1 MEDTGLLLRAP
12 ITIDMIHSLAILDL
26 IMGDTRDLISP
37 QFPNSVNQITGTRV
51 LFDTVIDVD
60 ISSNEMEDPVRQ
72 RGGGEV

>member
-51 LFDTVIDVD
+51 LLDTVID
-60 ISSNEMEDPVRQ
+60 IGSNGVEDPVRQ
-72 RGGGEV
+72 QGGGEV

>member
-37 QFPNSVNQITGTRV
+37 QFQITGTRV

-60 ISSNEMEDPVRQ
+60 IGSNGVEDPVRQ
-72 RGGGEV
+72 QGGGEV

>member
-1 MEDTGLLLRAP
+1 MEDNGHLLRAP

-51 LFDTVIDVD
+51 LLDTVID
-60 ISSNEMEDPVRQ
+60 IGSNGVEDPVRQ
-72 RGGGEV
+72 QGGGEV